1 MKRRIA
7 WISGVVVA
15 ALAVLALRVVI
26 EGRAALAEGDAEMAQ
41 HHVVDAIAAWETAAR
56 WYLPLAPHVDDAYAR
71 LADVAKEPAF
81 ALVAQRAI
89 RSAALATRT
98 LWQPHAGELAAA
110 NAAIASLSA
119 DDPDAALARSLDR
132 GARERWHA
140 DQLAGEARPH
150 GFFRVLAA
158 LGIAC
163 WLGGLAWAL
172 RRGMTAEGQPEGA
185 GPPAPPSRR
194 PLMIGA
200 GVAIFG
206 LLAWFLGLYNA

>member
-7 WISGVVVA
+7 WIGGVVVA

-26 EGRAALAEGDAEMAQ
+26 EGRAALAEGDAAMAQ

-71 LADVAKEPAF
+71 LAEVAKEPPF

-98 LWQPHAGELAAA
+98 LWQPHADELAAA
-110 NAAIASLSA
+110 NAAIATLAA
-119 DDPDAALARSLDR
+119 DDPDAALAGGPDHA
-132 GARERWHA
+132 ARERWHA
-140 DQLAGEARPH
+140 DRLANDVRPY
-150 GFFRVLAA
+150 GLFRVLAA

-172 RRGMTAEGQPEGA
+172 RRGMTAEGTPV
-185 GPPAPPSRR
+185 RR
-194 PLMIGA
+194 PLAIGA
-200 GVAIFG
+200 GIAIFG

>member
-1 MKRRIA
+1 VKRRIL
-7 WISGVVVA
+7 WIAGVVVA
-15 ALAVLALRVVI
+15 AVAVLSLRVVI
-26 EGRAALAEGDAEMAQ
+26 EGRAALAEGDAAMAQ

-56 WYLPLAPHVDDAYAR
+56 WYLPLAPHVDEAYAR
-71 LADVAKEPAF
+71 LGDVAKQQPF

-89 RSAALATRT
+89 RSAALASRT
-98 LWQPHAGELAAA
+98 LWQPHADELAAA

-119 DDPDAALARSLDR
+119 DDPEAALAGGPDR
-132 GARERWHA
+132 ATRERWHA
-140 DQLAGEARPH
+140 DQLAGDARPH

-172 RRGMTAEGQPEGA
+172 RRGTTAEGKPV
-185 GPPAPPSRR
+185 RR
-194 PLMIGA
+194 PLTIGA
-200 GVAIFG
+200 GIAMFG